1 MFDEKQRTYEAG
13 IDAYNQRI
21 MKINTENAAAAQ

>member
-1 MFDEKQRTYEAG
+1 MFDEKQRAYEAG

-21 MKINTENAAAAQ
+21 MEINRENAAKAQ